1 MKAIGNYLVVDK
13 IKTKV
18 SKVAG
23 LELTELQNKYGR
35 YQRATVITC
44 GDEVK
49 GVSEGDIVMYDKH
62 AGHGVEFEE
71 KLYQVIR
78 LSDIVIVE
86 WE

>member
-23 LELTELQNKYGR
+23 LELTESQNKDVR

-62 AGHGVEFEE
+62 AGHGIEFEE

-86 WE
+86 